1 MMDTLQDLVTACQ
14 ANENL
19 LRQQAQARTE
29 SWQPWLAPVSATRPR
44 EEVPGYDDD
53 SQLIREEV
61 NKLSGIRR
69 GLISG
74 HPQTSV
80 PAIELA
86 GNTGAGDRI
95 FSRGTNP
102 HAVGA
107 GTAV

>member
-74 HPQTSV
+74 RCSNVCTCNRV
-80 PAIELA
+80 
-86 GNTGAGDRI
+86 GWKYR
-95 FSRGTNP
+95 SRRL
-102 HAVGA
+102 HLFAWR
-107 GTAV
+107 